1 MTLTWQDGMIDAA
14 GVQIAYQR
22 LGKGAPVIFLHGMTD
37 SGACWKLLADSL
49 ASDYDVV
56 LVDARGHG
64 RSHKP
69 DRHYMPVDHAQDVA
83 QLISQLGL
91 VKPLVVGHSMGAMT
105 ALALAAQHAAL
116 IQAVVLED
124 PPLVGLGSARDAQEL
139 AAWSAGVYA
148 WIDSMQALS
157 CEQLVMQCIHDN
169 PTWQAGELVSWAQA
183 KLDLKARIPWFEPE
197 RLVLWQTQVRQL
209 TVPTLLVLGDPA
221 KRAILTA
228 ADAAQVRA
236 QSTMIEIAFI
246 RDVGHCVRRDA
257 PAAYEALIREFAQR
271 HIYGG
276 VM

>member
-14 GVQIAYQR
+14 GGHIAYQR
-22 LGKGAPVIFLHGMTD
+22 LGKGAPIIFLHGMTD
-37 SGACWKLLADSL
+37 SGACWKLLAGSL
-49 ASDYDVV
+49 ASRYDVI

-64 RSHKP
+64 RSCKP
-69 DRHYMPVDHAQDVA
+69 DCHYMPVDHAQDVA
-83 QLISQLGL
+83 QLITQLGL
-91 VKPLVVGHSMGAMT
+91 AKPLVVGHSMGAMT
-105 ALALAAQHAAL
+105 ALALAAQHASL

-124 PPLVGLGSARDAQEL
+124 PPLAGLGSARDAQEL
-139 AAWSAGVYA
+139 VAWSAGVYA

-157 CEQLVMQCIHDN
+157 IEQLVMQCIHDN
-169 PTWQAGELVSWAQA
+169 PTWQAGEVVTWAQA
-183 KLDLKARIPWFEPE
+183 KHDLKARIPWFEPE

-209 TVPTLLVLGDPA
+209 TVPALLVLGDPA

-236 QSTMIEIAFI
+236 QSIMIEIAFI

-271 HIYGG
+271 HME
-276 VM
+276 V